1 MMDGHYITTTE
12 KEEVE
17 EETFSSE
24 DQISDYISIPGL
36 NTRFSLDG
44 KDFDIFIIKEL
55 MDNALDFIESNA
67 KEFVNGKRPFIHVI
81 ITQEKNDEVTKIIV
95 RNSNGGINNIF
106 TDEHINKI
114 FNLNEYYSSKKY
126 RHKINRGELGDAFK
140 AILCIPYAIVVN
152 NTDKKTTNTK
162 IGTIL

>member
-55 MDNALDFIESNA
+55 MDNA
-67 KEFVNGKRPFIHVI
+67 
-81 ITQEKNDEVTKIIV
+81 
-95 RNSNGGINNIF
+95 
-106 TDEHINKI
+106 
-114 FNLNEYYSSKKY
+114 
-126 RHKINRGELGDAFK
+126 
-140 AILCIPYAIVVN
+140 
-152 NTDKKTTNTK
+152 
-162 IGTIL
+162 